1 MSGKIKIKQMK
12 VIKATLILSLLFSGS
27 NAFSQTVPTG
37 NRLKDIGNSCKIGTM
52 LNLSYHSSA
61 IANREFNV
69 ITATW
74 YPEWGGWT
82 GAGQYNFTKVND
94 IINWSENNGKTTIFH
109 MFVGQDKYL
118 PTWFKN
124 GTYSNVEMDNMLKDL
139 IYQTLESNNNKTKI
153 DIINVAN
160 ELFNDNGTY
169 RSMKWNQLGWEA
181 DVSGLTGEDKVNTQH
196 PVFIGKAFQYCRDKS
211 TAKLELRD
219 YNITCTDVSWGGVA
233 KHKAF
238 YQLVKHMLAK
248 AYPLNAVS
256 EQTHSNVGCAVNPT
270 FQANLQKFK
279 DTGLEVYLSE
289 VDCGVSGKYCY
300 LTWDATALT
309 KQQADFQ
316 KIVTQ
321 AISAGVSIINFWGT
335 NDGDPSWR
343 TNEHHLLFD
352 ANGDPKPAYYGVQ
365 TALRNLTTGSQS
377 LQNSLDEGIRII
389 PNPVGKENFSILYNS
404 GTNQKSHLSIYDLK
418 GRLIYATEQNF
429 GLVPVQIST
438 GKVLAQSTYLVE
450 IKSNGKVATSKLVM
464 R

>member
-1 MSGKIKIKQMK
+1 MK

-52 LNLSYHSSA
+52 LNTGYHSSE

-124 GTYSNVEMDNMLKDL
+124 GTYSNFEMDNLLKDL
-139 IYQTLESNNNKTKI
+139 IYQTLESNNNKTKLN
-153 DIINVAN
+153 IINVAN
-160 ELFNDNGTY
+160 ELFNSDGTY
-169 RSMKWNQLGWEA
+169 RAMKWNQMGWEA
-181 DVSGLTGEDKVNTQH
+181 DASGLSGDDKVNTQH

-211 TAKLELRD
+211 PAKLELRD
-219 YNITCTDVSWGGVA
+219 YGVTSTDATWGGVA

-238 YQLVKHMLAK
+238 YQLIKHMQAK
-248 AYPLNAVS
+248 GYPLDAVS
-256 EQTHSNVGCAVNPT
+256 EQAHANVGCAVNPT

-279 DTGLEVYLSE
+279 ATGLEVYLSE

-300 LTWDATALT
+300 LTWDETAKT

-321 AISAGVSIINFWGT
+321 GLNAGVSVINFWGT

-352 ANGDPKPAYYGVQ
+352 ANGNPKPAYYGVQ
-365 TALRNLTTGSQS
+365 TALQNLATGSES
-377 LQNSLDEGIRII
+377 FHNHHDEEIKII
-389 PNPVGKENFSILYNS
+389 PNPVGKESFSILFNS
-404 GTNQKSHLSIYDLK
+404 GTDQMSRLSIYDLT
-418 GRLIYATEQNF
+418 GRLVYETNQIF
-429 GLVPVQIST
+429 GPDPVWIST
-438 GKVLAQSTYLVE
+438 GKVLLQSTYLVE
-450 IKSNGKVATSKLVM
+450 IKNKGKVATSKLM
-464 R
+464 IQ